1 MKIRTDFV
9 TNSSSTSYTAI
20 NIAMLDGSDI
30 SLEMRELI
38 DDGVGASDGS
48 DVFYRDCG
56 EKLSWGNGF
65 QRPEYSPTYPWI
77 KEIPCDGVQ
86 LFKQL
91 ELPDCIKEWNFGKAL
106 LAAKKEDLIALTFS
120 RDYSLFGGEMFE
132 SFYDLIG
139 GNELRFAPTYV
150 CSLIDT
156 LGSLAQ

>member
-91 ELPDCIKEWNFGKAL
+91 ELPDCIK
-106 LAAKKEDLIALTFS
+106 
-120 RDYSLFGGEMFE
+120 
-132 SFYDLIG
+132 
-139 GNELRFAPTYV
+139 
-150 CSLIDT
+150 
-156 LGSLAQ
+156 